1 MKTILLILLQT
12 ILVGTVTDSE
22 TGEAIP
28 NASVYYAGTHEGTT
42 TDNEGAF
49 YLRSAF
55 ERKRTL
61 VVSAIG
67 YRPERFAVEPNRT
80 GGIEVALREQIAP
93 LQEVTITPGVN
104 PAFAIVDSVRK
115 HKGDRQQAT
124 GDRQQ
129 ATGDRQQATGNR
141 QQATGDRQQ
150 ATGGEKETVKLS
162 LSNFTAKQL
171 QRRLWKQFEPMMV
184 DSLVTLYERIEEK
197 GLRTEEKAYILTATD
212 YQALI
217 PDNSQLDFYQNN
229 VSIANKA
236 FLSPLASAGKMY
248 YHYYLVESTAASSRE
263 EEGRRIEEEGNQ
275 TLDTKHQ
282 TPIVR
287 LDFKTKNPFYPTFN
301 GSMWVDTVAWTITR
315 LEADIPRNNAVNYLT
330 GGRVKQSYVNGQLTD
345 EYVATVMD
353 FAIKQDSSHIWPSVL
368 VEQRRQATGDRG
380 QATGDRQQ
388 ATGDRGQATGDR
400 RQGTG
405 DRGQATGDSP
415 PLPPSLRFASWL
427 GQIIGTGY
435 IPTGTAIDFGHVQE
449 ILQVN
454 ETEGVH
460 VGIPLR
466 TNERL
471 WKNVSLEAAMGYG
484 FKNRQFTGL
493 GKVSFNLPTLRRNIL
508 SVEYRDHYV
517 WQEVDDFTALMRE
530 NGVGYKTMDF
540 TSYAFEAL
548 RSNKQ
553 AVNSMV
559 RRRQFQIATENDWDE
574 HVETQFYLRIGQI
587 DGETLNRSQGE
598 LNDGMRNFFYAITG
612 GIVRVGFGERKVDS
626 YFRRVH
632 VYSHYPVIYGGVEC
646 GMWNVDGISEG
657 HVYGKF
663 TLMVRQT
670 VNLGMGG
677 ELDYVAQVGTMVGQ
691 VPFTLLHH
699 FEGNQGYAYDPY
711 RFTLMNNL
719 QYNAK
724 HFCALHLS
732 WNGQGVLFN
741 LIPGVR
747 YLRLRELVTF
757 KLAANLQATGD
768 WLQATGDRRQG
779 TGDRGQATGDRRL
792 SPSTPYIEIGCGIGN
807 ILRVAELHSVWRL
820 TNREDT
826 TTPRWALRF
835 RIHLGL

>member
-1 MKTILLILLQT
+1 MRLNLLLILLQT
-12 ILVGTVTDSE
+12 ILVGTVTDHE
-22 TGEAIP
+22 TGEPIS
-28 NASVYYAGTHEGTT
+28 NASIYYSGTREGTASRVDGT
-42 TDNEGAF
+42 F
-49 YLRSAF
+49 YLHSQF
-55 ERKRTL
+55 DRKRTL

-67 YRPERFAVEPNRT
+67 YRSERFIVEPNKT
-80 GGIEVALREQIAP
+80 GAIEVALREQTAT
-93 LQEVTITPGVN
+93 LQELVVTPGAN
-104 PAFAIVDSVRK
+104 PAFAILDSLRAH
-115 HKGDRQQAT
+115 HKERGDRLEE
-124 GDRQQ
+124 R
-129 ATGDRQQATGNR
+129 
-141 QQATGDRQQ
+141 
-150 ATGGEKETVKLS
+150 GERRTKLS

-171 QRRLWKQFEPMMV
+171 QRHLWKQFEPMMV
-184 DSLVTLYERIEEK
+184 DSMVTLYERIEEE
-197 GLRTEEKAYILTATD
+197 GLRTEDGGRRIEEKAYILTTTD
-212 YQALI
+212 YEALI
-217 PDNSQLDFYQNN
+217 PENSHLDFYKNN
-229 VSIANKA
+229 VIIANKA
-236 FLSPLASAGKMY
+236 FLSPLASAGKAY
-248 YHYYLVESTAASSRE
+248 YQYYLVESTAASSRE

-301 GSMWVDTVAWTITR
+301 GSIWVDTATWTITR

-330 GGRVKQSYVNGQLTD
+330 GGQIKQTFSNDILTD
-345 EYVATVMD
+345 EYVATIMD

-368 VEQRRQATGDRG
+368 VEHIFKFNVESSAMGLKLKEGASAHYSST
-380 QATGDRQQ
+380 
-388 ATGDRGQATGDR
+388 
-400 RQGTG
+400 
-405 DRGQATGDSP
+405 
-415 PLPPSLRFASWL
+415 PLPPTLRFASWL
-427 GQIIGTGY
+427 GRIIATGY

-471 WKNVSLEAAMGYG
+471 WKNVSLEAAVGYG

-493 GKVSFNLPTLRRNIL
+493 GKMSWNLPSLRRNIL
-508 SVEYRDHYV
+508 RVEYRDHFV
-517 WQEVDDFTALMRE
+517 WQEVDDFTALMYE
-530 NGVGYKTMDF
+530 NSVGYGTMDF
-540 TSYAFEAL
+540 TAYAFEAL
-548 RSNKQ
+548 HSNPH
-553 AVNSMV
+553 AINSLV
-559 RRRQFQIATENDWDE
+559 RKRQFQISTENDWSN
-574 HVETQFYLRIGQI
+574 HVETQLYLRLGTQS
-587 DGETLNRSQGE
+587 TLS
-598 LNDGMRNFFYAITG
+598 YATVG

-626 YFRRVH
+626 YFRRIH
-632 VYSHYPVIYGGVEC
+632 VYGNYPVIYGGVEL
-646 GMWNVDGISEG
+646 GSWAPYSSTSPTGALLPYS

-677 ELDYVAQVGTMVGQ
+677 ELDYVAQIGTTVGQ
-691 VPFTLLHH
+691 VPFALLHH

-719 QYNAK
+719 QYSAK

-757 KLAANLQATGD
+757 KLAANLQPTSVSTPL
-768 WLQATGDRRQG
+768 LQPEGRY
-779 TGDRGQATGDRRL
+779 
-792 SPSTPYIEIGCGIGN
+792 SSTPYVEIGCGIGN
-807 ILRVAELHSVWRL
+807 IFRVADLHSVWRL
-820 TNREDT
+820 TNREDL

>member
-1 MKTILLILLQT
+1 MKTILFILLQT

-42 TDNEGAF
+42 TDNDGAF
-49 YLRSAF
+49 YLRSDF

-80 GGIEVALREQIAP
+80 GGIEVVLREQIAT

-104 PAFAIVDSVRK
+104 PAFAILDSLRK
-115 HKGDRQQAT
+115 HHKER
-124 GDRQQ
+124 
-129 ATGDRQQATGNR
+129 
-141 QQATGDRQQ
+141 
-150 ATGGEKETVKLS
+150 GERLEDGASAYRIEDGSERRTKLS

-171 QRRLWKQFEPMMV
+171 QRRLWKQFEPMME
-184 DSLVTLYERIEEK
+184 DSMVTLYERIIVNDELNRPD
-197 GLRTEEKAYILTATD
+197 GLNDKMRNYERAYILTATD

-217 PDNSQLDFYQNN
+217 PDNSNLDFYQNN

-236 FLSPLASAGKMY
+236 FLSPLATAGKAY
-248 YHYYLVESTAASSRE
+248 YHYHLVESLKFKVERSSKVDSLE
-263 EEGRRIEEEGNQ
+263 FDSTMCRI
-275 TLDTKHQ
+275 
-282 TPIVR
+282 
-287 LDFKTKNPFYPTFN
+287 DFKTKNPFYPTFN
-301 GSMWVDTVAWTITR
+301 GSMWVDTVAWTVTR
-315 LEADIPRNNAVNYLT
+315 LEAEIPRNNAVNYLT
-330 GGRVKQSYVNGQLTD
+330 GGRVKQNYVNGQLTD

-353 FAIKQDSSHIWPSVL
+353 FAIKQDSTHIWPSVL
-368 VEQRRQATGDRG
+368 VEHRLKADKVDGGRWMVDGNHNY
-380 QATGDRQQ
+380 
-388 ATGDRGQATGDR
+388 
-400 RQGTG
+400 
-405 DRGQATGDSP
+405 
-415 PLPPSLRFASWL
+415 PLDAQSTIHNPQSTQPPSLRFASWL

-449 ILQVN
+449 ILQIN

-471 WKNVSLEAAMGYG
+471 WKNISLEAAVGYG

-493 GKVSFNLPTLRRNIL
+493 GKASFNLPTLRRNIL

-559 RRRQFQIATENDWDE
+559 RRRQFQIATENDWSE
-574 HVETQFYLRIGQI
+574 HVETRLYLRIGNNAEI
-587 DGETLNRSQGE
+587 VESGKFKEYPYS
-598 LNDGMRNFFYAITG
+598 YASVG

-646 GMWNVDGISEG
+646 GMWMVDGGSEG

-670 VNLGMGG
+670 VSLGMGG
-677 ELDYVAQVGTMVGQ
+677 ELDYVAQVGTTVGQ

-757 KLAANLQATGD
+757 KLAANLQPTSAPTPL
-768 WLQATGDRRQG
+768 LQPEGRY
-779 TGDRGQATGDRRL
+779 
-792 SPSTPYIEIGCGIGN
+792 SSTPYVELGCGIGN
-807 ILRVAELHSVWRL
+807 ILRVLDLHSVWRL
-820 TNREDT
+820 TNREDP